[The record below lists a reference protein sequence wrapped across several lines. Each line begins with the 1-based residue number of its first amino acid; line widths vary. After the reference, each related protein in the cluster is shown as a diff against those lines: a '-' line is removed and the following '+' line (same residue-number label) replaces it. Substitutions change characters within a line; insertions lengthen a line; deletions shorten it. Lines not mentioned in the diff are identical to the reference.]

1 VLKMGLMS
9 GVDGVADIIG
19 KLGEPQTATP
29 ANVTPPAQAG

>member
-1 VLKMGLMS
+1 MW

-29 ANVTPPAQAG
+29 ANVTRSAQAG